1 MAYEYPAATGVLRLF
16 REDKH
21 WIVQFRG
28 RRSAVQ
34 WPSPDAA
41 VVAIARHRSGLSEW
55 DNAPAQDV
63 SADVLDWRALGE
75 SL

>member
-1 MAYEYPAATGVLRLF
+1 M
-16 REDKH
+16 
-21 WIVQFRG
+21 
-28 RRSAVQ
+28 Q